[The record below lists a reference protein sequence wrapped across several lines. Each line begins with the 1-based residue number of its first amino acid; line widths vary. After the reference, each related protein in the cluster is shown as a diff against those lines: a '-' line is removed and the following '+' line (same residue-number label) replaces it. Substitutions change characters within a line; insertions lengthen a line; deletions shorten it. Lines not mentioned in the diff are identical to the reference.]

1 MLTCLAKEQNP
12 TENERLVVVTFEGR
26 VGLLCLSK
34 DCSMSDAIQQMQNMF
49 GIENKSTLTNLG
61 CTCQSS
67 ETIRGASKIS
77 QIRFDKRPRGP
88 KAPKVIRLELS

>member
-1 MLTCLAKEQNP
+1 MLNLASQRNSTDNK
-12 TENERLVVVTFEGR
+12 RLVVVTFEGR
-26 VGLLCLSK
+26 VALLCLNA
-34 DCSMSDAIQQMQNMF
+34 DCPMSDAIRQMQNMF

-67 ETIRGASKIS
+67 DHIRGASKIS